1 MPDVGREL
9 FQHVILGVQDLK
21 AGLACVFTADRGE
34 VFASFLVIFIFFVLD
49 LMTLRLDD
57 FRGVFVLKL
66 QVHESVYI
74 REFYFDA
81 QVLLV
86 LVEEFFVFVDVFHVG
101 IVEFNLGKKNGLFF
115 AENVASEDLL
125 LNRLLFKS

>member
-1 MPDVGREL
+1 
-9 FQHVILGVQDLK
+9 
-21 AGLACVFTADRGE
+21 
-34 VFASFLVIFIFFVLD
+34 
-49 LMTLRLDD
+49 MTLRLDD
-57 FRGVFVLKL
+57 FRGIFVLKL